1 MGTKISQLDFE
12 KALNDV
18 ISPDDQVVVI
28 YSGLWSF
35 AHRLDCDYQDAPAW
49 LLDVIMNVVGDQRT
63 LVMPCFT
70 NFFPKVGRLDLKRDQ
85 SDCSGDLSN
94 YALASGEFLRTRNA
108 IHSHLVCGPL
118 SEDVLSLPFT
128 TSWGSESILGWFGDV
143 DARICP
149 LGLPWHL
156 GCSPYHHM
164 EEMLNVPYRYFKK
177 FSGDLFNDGVPI
189 GIVEENKFCADLVV
203 QPVFE
208 HARVNPHL
216 LATGDIQKCENKLIP
231 LQSAPARSIYRVTEA
246 LLAKDPYFY
255 VKNREEIEEW
265 VADGCPRDS

>member
-1 MGTKISQLDFE
+1 MSGKISQKDFA

-18 ISPDDQVVVI
+18 ISPDDKAIVI

-35 AHRLDCDYQDAPAW
+35 AHRLDCDYANAPAW
-49 LLDVIMNVVGDQRT
+49 LLETILDVVGDDRT

-70 NFFPKVGRLDLKRDQ
+70 NFFPKVRRLDLVRDL

-94 YALASGEFLRTRNA
+94 HSLRSGKFQRTRNA
-108 IHSHLVCGPL
+108 IHSYLVRGPK
-118 SEDVLSLPFT
+118 SDEVLSLPFT
-128 TSWGSESILGWFGDV
+128 TSWGKNSILGWLDTV
-143 DARICP
+143 DARVCP

-177 FSGDLFNDGVPI
+177 FSGDLYADGEII
-189 GIVEENKFCADLVV
+189 GTVEENKFCADLDVV
-203 QPVFE
+203 PIFE

-216 LATGDIQKCENKLIP
+216 LATGDIQKSANKLIP
-231 LQSAPARSIYRVTEA
+231 IQSAPARSIYKVTES
-246 LLAKDPYFY
+246 LLGEDPYFY
-255 VKNREEIEEW
+255 VKNRDEIEQW
-265 VADGCPRDS
+265 VAAGCPRKS